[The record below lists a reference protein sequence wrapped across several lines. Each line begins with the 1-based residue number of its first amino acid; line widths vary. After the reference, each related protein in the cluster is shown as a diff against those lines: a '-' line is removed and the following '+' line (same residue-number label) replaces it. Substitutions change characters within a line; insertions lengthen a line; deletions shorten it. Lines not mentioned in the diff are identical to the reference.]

1 MCTARPSYKS
11 ISFMQTF
18 TYKDRMFNVKLDMAN
33 IMRIDDVRKTV
44 TVEPMVTVGQLNDYL
59 VTQGWTLPIVPELDD
74 LTIGGLV
81 MGGGLEVTSFK
92 YGLFQEICRS
102 YELVM
107 ADGSVKNCSRHLNS
121 DLYHAVPLSYGTI
134 GFLTAVTIEII
145 PFKPYL
151 ELKYTPVYS
160 QEAGIELLTTESLN
174 ATLDT
179 VEGFMFSKEE
189 GVIMSG
195 RYVDVPT
202 GDVNEIGWWYK
213 PWFYEHVRSILE
225 EERASGGSRTEV
237 VPTLDFFRRHQRPIF
252 WLLRYG
258 VSFGNNPIYRQ
269 ALLTSLA
276 FRYLTTLM
284 FQVSLRLAL
293 PTEILSPS
301 TNDQK

>member
-107 ADGSVKNCSRHLNS
+107 ADGSVKNCSRDQNS

-195 RYVDVPT
+195 RYVDEPT

-225 EERASGGSRTEV
+225 EERESGGSRTEV